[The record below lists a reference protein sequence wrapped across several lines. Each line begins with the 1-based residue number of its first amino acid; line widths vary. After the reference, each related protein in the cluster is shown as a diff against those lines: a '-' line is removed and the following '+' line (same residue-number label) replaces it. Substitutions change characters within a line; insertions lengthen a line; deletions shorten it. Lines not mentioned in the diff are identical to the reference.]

1 MQNPDDAKPIAV
13 AFYMHDF
20 AGGGVERMRLTLFD
34 ALPSRGMSVTAI
46 VHSRNGA
53 LAGMVPPSVPVI
65 NLGNRRTAADIV
77 PLARLLRQRRFD
89 IVVSN
94 LDHNNIVLLIANL
107 LSGRRTRVI
116 VSQHNALSAEM
127 RAGWKYRLVPLFY
140 RLLWRAA
147 DAVVAVSEGVAD
159 DLARVAAIPRSAIT
173 VIYNPVVSADY
184 AARAAVPPPHPWLA
198 RPQAPVFLFAGRLTA
213 QKDPQTLVLAF
224 ARLLRRSPARL
235 IILGEGELAGRLQ
248 QMARDLGIAQ
258 AVCFAG
264 FQRDPLPWIARA
276 TALVL
281 SSRFEG
287 LGNVIIEALA
297 CGVPVIATDCP
308 FGPAEILQ
316 GGRLGRLVPVGD
328 ADALAAAMHE
338 HVHQRAAA
346 ELRRAPYFGRRHA

>member
-1 MQNPDDAKPIAV
+1 MENANEEKPISV

-34 ALPSRGMSVTAI
+34 ALPSRGMAVTAI
-46 VHSRNGA
+46 VHSYNGA

-65 NLGNRRTAADIV
+65 ALGNRRTIADIV
-77 PLARLLRQRRFD
+77 PLARLLRQRKFD
-89 IVVSN
+89 IVISN
-94 LDHNNIVLLIANL
+94 LDHNNIVLIIANL

-116 VSQHNALSAEM
+116 VSQHNALSAEV
-127 RAGWKYRLVPLFY
+127 RAGWKYRVVPFFY

-173 VIYNPVVSADY
+173 VIYNPVVSGDY

-198 RPQAPVFLFAGRLTA
+198 GPVEPVFLFAGRLTA

-224 ARLLRRSPARL
+224 ARLLRQSPARL

-248 QMARDLGIAQ
+248 QMARDLGIAE

-264 FQRDPLPWIARA
+264 FQADPLPWIARA

-297 CGVPVIATDCP
+297 CGVSVIATDCP

-316 GGRLGRLVPVGD
+316 DGRLGRLVPVGD
-328 ADALAAAMHE
+328 PDALAVAMHE
-338 HVHQRAAA
+338 HAHQHATA
-346 ELRRAPYFGRRHA
+346 ELSRARSFRPHHA